1 LQITADRKRRVIDL
15 YFNQHKSYAE
25 IAQIERIWPRDMH
38 AIIKEEEA
46 RRQKYRHQQRH
57 QEMSAKAYKLFS
69 EGKRP
74 VQVAIT
80 LNLGL
85 SQITKLCIDY
95 WKLKRL
101 HILNLI
107 HKETNG
113 KLEPFLKL
121 YKELIK
127 KRRMSIEQVV
137 NVVEI
142 AIYKLP
148 HMESLYEQVK
158 EQVKNMQCTIQ
169 RLENDI
175 ETRKNKISILDKTAL
190 SIELYCKRKEQSV
203 QELGDKKDRLEKLIA
218 HILKGE
224 DCSKLKQIVREN
236 VKAVLS
242 DNKILISI
250 SFTALLQTLKSQPQ
264 LANLVYNIPSANDGA
279 QDKDNNNKIAKDLEL
294 NKVRI
299 LTLGEK
305 NYKNLVQALA
315 KNAIDIAA
323 SATASSSLNP
333 TLSLPRSLFSS
344 SLRSSFITAPICFH
358 SLLLC
363 LYH

>member
-1 LQITADRKRRVIDL
+1 LQITEDRKRHVIDL

-25 IAQIERIWPRDMH
+25 IAQIERIWPCDMH

-127 KRRMSIEQVV
+127 KRHMSIEQVV

-218 HILKGE
+218 TMLSDGNE
-224 DCSKLKQIVREN
+224 DYTKLKSIVKES
-236 VKAVLS
+236 VKDVLS
-242 DNKILISI
+242 DNKIIIS
-250 SFTALLQTLKSQPQ
+250 TAFAAVIQTITADPQ
-264 LANLVYNIPSANDGA
+264 MVKFIQNMPNASDGK
-279 QDKDNNNKIAKDLEL
+279 QYKDNKNNITKYLEANKD
-294 NKVRI
+294 RI
-299 LTLGEK
+299 LNLGEK
-305 NYKNLVQALA
+305 NYENLVEALT
-315 KNAIDIAA
+315 KNVIDIAA
-323 SATASSSLNP
+323 SASSSLNS
-333 TLSLPRSLFSS
+333 TLSLPQSS
-344 SLRSSFITAPICFH
+344 SSSAFPNSFDQIDIFRK
-358 SLLLC
+358 
-363 LYH
+363 

>member
-1 LQITADRKRRVIDL
+1 LQIK
-15 YFNQHKSYAE
+15 
-25 IAQIERIWPRDMH
+25 
-38 AIIKEEEA
+38 AIG
-46 RRQKYRHQQRH
+46 Y
-57 QEMSAKAYKLFS
+57 
-69 EGKRP
+69 
-74 VQVAIT
+74 
-80 LNLGL
+80 
-85 SQITKLCIDY
+85 
-95 WKLKRL
+95 
-101 HILNLI
+101 ILNI
-107 HKETNG
+107 IDKETNG
-113 KLEPFLKL
+113 KLGPFLKL
-121 YKELIK
+121 YKQLIK
-127 KRRMSIEQVV
+127 EKGMAIDQIV
-137 NVVEI
+137 NAVEI
-142 AIYKLP
+142 AIHKLP
-148 HMESLYEQVK
+148 YIENIYQQAKDQAEK
-158 EQVKNMQCTIQ
+158 MQHTVQ
-169 RLENDI
+169 RLANDI
-175 ETRKNKISILDKTAL
+175 RVLERKISILDKIAIT
-190 SIELYCKRKEQSV
+190 SEQEWKRTEQKV
-203 QELGDKKDRLEKLIA
+203 QELTDKKDRLEKLIA

>member
-1 LQITADRKRRVIDL
+1 
-15 YFNQHKSYAE
+15 
-25 IAQIERIWPRDMH
+25 MH

-175 ETRKNKISILDKTAL
+175 ETRKNKISILDKTAF
-190 SIELYCKRKEQSV
+190 SSEQDYKQTEQRV
-203 QELGDKKDRLEKLIA
+203 QELTAKKNRIEKLIA
-218 HILKGE
+218 TMLNDDNE
-224 DCSKLKQIVREN
+224 DYAKLKVIVKER

-242 DNKILISI
+242 DNKTLIS
-250 SFTALLQTLKSQPQ
+250 TAFAAVIQTLKTDPQ
-264 LANLVYNIPSANDGA
+264 IVKLIQNIPSAADDNDS
-279 QDKDNNNKIAKDLEL
+279 NNITKYFEINRHSLL
-294 NKVRI
+294 N
-299 LTLGEK
+299 LGEK
-305 NYKNLVQALA
+305 NYKNLAEALT
-315 KNAIDIAA
+315 NNVMNT
-323 SATASSSLNP
+323 ATNTSYNP
-333 TLSLPRSLFSS
+333 TLLLPQSS
-344 SLRSSFITAPICFH
+344 TFTSSFDQSDNTYTIEDPESFH
-358 SLLLC
+358 NRKGDIAD
-363 LYH
+363 